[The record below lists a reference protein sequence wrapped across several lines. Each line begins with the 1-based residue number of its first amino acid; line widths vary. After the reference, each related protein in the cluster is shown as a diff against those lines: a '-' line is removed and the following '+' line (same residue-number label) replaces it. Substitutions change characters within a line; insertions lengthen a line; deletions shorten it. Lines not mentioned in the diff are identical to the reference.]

1 MARHFPSFLEAYY
14 NYSEDHFCP
23 SKFHHWVGRSIV
35 AAALQRKVG
44 LRQGKITHIP
54 NIYVML
60 VSHPAVGKSTSMDVG
75 MDLIEQ
81 LRSEHNP
88 NFNIIPNQAT
98 EAALIKLMGVQERF
112 EIPGAPDLLPHS
124 SGFFFA
130 SEASASALQNTFGS
144 FNSTLTAFYD
154 CPKFFRKQ
162 LAGQNEMTV
171 IENSCMNVLAGSTF
185 EYLKSLVNEQTVF
198 GGFASRLI
206 YVVASE
212 RKVREA
218 KWSEVHEVDYGMRGR
233 LLEDLAQ
240 IHRLV
245 GPVTATKDFMQ
256 CYEKWQPEFDQ
267 MRIDMNSPRLES
279 LISRKGTNL
288 IKLSIIL
295 SVSESND
302 LKVTQKHFEEA
313 SRIMDEVTED
323 NKLVL
328 SMAMMANKESQSGVN
343 QFIGQSL
350 KRLGGKCSMAK
361 LKQLAMMNGNN
372 VQQLQMTIDMMIG
385 SAMLKSDGTM
395 IELLVDPDTHL

>member
-1 MARHFPSFLEAYY
+1 MRQFPSFLEAYFR
-14 NYSEDHFCP
+14 YSCDHFCP
-23 SKFHHWVGRSIV
+23 DKFHHWVGRSIV

-44 LRQGKITHIP
+44 LRQGKITHTP

-60 VSHPAVGKSTSMDVG
+60 VSHPAVGKSTAMDVG

-112 EIPGAPDLLPHS
+112 EVAGCPDLLPHA

-144 FNSTLTAFYD
+144 FNATLTAFYD

-162 LAGQNEMTV
+162 LAGQQEMTV
-171 IENSCMNVLAGSTF
+171 IENACMNVLAGSTF

-212 RKVREA
+212 RKVRDA
-218 KWSEVHEVDYGMRGR
+218 KWNENHEIDYSMRGR
-233 LLEDLAQ
+233 LLKDLAQ
-240 IHRLV
+240 IHKLT
-245 GPVTATKDFMQ
+245 GPVTATKDFMRA
-256 CYEKWQPEFDQ
+256 YEKWQPEFDQ

-279 LISRKGTNL
+279 LIARKGTNL
-288 IKLSIIL
+288 IKLAIIL
-295 SVSESND
+295 SVSESNALVVD
-302 LKVTQKHFEEA
+302 QGHFERA
-313 SRIMDEVTED
+313 TAIMDEVTED

-328 SMAMMANKESQSGVN
+328 SMAMIANKESQSGVN

-350 KRLGGKCSMAK
+350 KKLGGKAPMAV
-361 LKQLAMMNGNN
+361 LKRMALMNGNN
-372 VQQLQMTIDMMIG
+372 VQHVMQTIDGMIASG
-385 SAMLKSDGTM
+385 VLLSDGTTVT
-395 IELLVDPDTHL
+395 LLIDPDTHL